1 MATIE
6 VTCPSLEEANCP
18 PRRGKLAVSQTNPR
32 SNLTANIRPS
42 AVSLLIPARQC
53 KGAARNGGRP

>member
-6 VTCPSLEEANCP
+6 VTRPSLKEANS
-18 PRRGKLAVSQTNPR
+18 KWQLAVSQTNPR

-42 AVSLLIPARQC
+42 AVSLLKSPT
-53 KGAARNGGRP
+53 RNGGRP